1 MPAAK
6 KKTNPPSSSSKGTT
20 TEKVAEEKIAS
31 HLEMQKK
38 FVSVG
43 FAENKHTQERAY
55 FNAYSGGAA
64 ATEEDEDAFSLE
76 QFRKNFTIKVTENN
90 ESTHTLEFEME
101 GISAAFA
108 NAFRRIII
116 SEVPSMAIE
125 RVYFRQN
132 TSVIADEIFAHR
144 LGLVPIVADPN
155 EFESFDKDTHTDLL
169 NEKNTIVFKL
179 HVKCQKERDASGN
192 ILPDSILHEKVYSRD
207 LVWLPKGSELED
219 ESQGG
224 EGADDDCLLYTS
236 PSPRDRQKSRM
247 PSSA

>member
-76 QFRKNFTIKVTENN
+76 QFRKNFTIKVTEKN
-90 ESTHTLEFEME
+90 ESTHTL
-101 GISAAFA
+101 
-108 NAFRRIII
+108 
-116 SEVPSMAIE
+116 
-125 RVYFRQN
+125 
-132 TSVIADEIFAHR
+132 
-144 LGLVPIVADPN
+144 
-155 EFESFDKDTHTDLL
+155 
-169 NEKNTIVFKL
+169 
-179 HVKCQKERDASGN
+179 
-192 ILPDSILHEKVYSRD
+192 
-207 LVWLPKGSELED
+207 
-219 ESQGG
+219 
-224 EGADDDCLLYTS
+224 
-236 PSPRDRQKSRM
+236 
-247 PSSA
+247 